1 MARTQQEV
9 EDTFELCSGL
19 VNDYQEGPIFEGLK
33 DAVSLCMQHKL
44 SQITSQF
51 EKEISILQEMYE

>member
-9 EDTFELCSGL
+9 EETFELCSGL
-19 VNDYQEGPIFEGLK
+19 LSDYQEGPIFEGLK

-44 SQITSQF
+44 TQITTQF
-51 EKEISILQEMYE
+51 EKETGLLQEMYE